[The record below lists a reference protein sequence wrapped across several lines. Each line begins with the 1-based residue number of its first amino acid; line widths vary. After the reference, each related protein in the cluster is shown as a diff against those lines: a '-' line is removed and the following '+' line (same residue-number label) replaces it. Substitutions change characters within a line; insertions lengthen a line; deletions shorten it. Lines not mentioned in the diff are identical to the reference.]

1 MCANCDNLEH
11 EVAEL
16 EAAGASR
23 LHLDVMDGQ
32 YVPNFALGLGDVKS
46 ICRNTSLETE
56 LHMMILEPGRYIQMF
71 ADAGVDFDVVLG
83 VGSSGLDIGT
93 RRIFLRNNNG
103 VMQFRNYAKS
113 NMTSSGYCAV
123 LTIYKYVP

>member
-1 MCANCDNLEH
+1 MIYSPSLMCANCDNLKQ

-56 LHMMILEPGRYIQMF
+56 LHMMILEPGRYVQMF
-71 ADAGVDFDVVLG
+71 ADAGVNILYVHPDTARDPMAVIYQIRE
-83 VGSSGLDIGT
+83 VGCQPGILC
-93 RRIFLRNNNG
+93 
-103 VMQFRNYAKS
+103 
-113 NMTSSGYCAV
+113 MTLWTMSW
-123 LTIYKYVP
+123 

>member
-56 LHMMILEPGRYIQMF
+56 LYKCLPTP
-71 ADAGVDFDVVLG
+71 VW
-83 VGSSGLDIGT
+83 
-93 RRIFLRNNNG
+93 
-103 VMQFRNYAKS
+103 
-113 NMTSSGYCAV
+113 TSFMSIPTPPA
-123 LTIYKYVP
+123 TPWQ